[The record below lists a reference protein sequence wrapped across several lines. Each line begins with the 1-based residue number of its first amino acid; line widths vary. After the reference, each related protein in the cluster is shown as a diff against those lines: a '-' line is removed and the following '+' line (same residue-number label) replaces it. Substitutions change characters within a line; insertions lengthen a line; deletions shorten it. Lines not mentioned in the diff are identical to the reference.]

1 MTSSSIPKDHSEL
14 SVKPSH
20 PSGEESSTSVKMKS
34 PIPRIRK
41 LSSTAASSNRLSY
54 PMSSKIPK
62 DHMARYSQR
71 ITEIFENDEEGKD
84 DQKSSSKPFSK
95 FTATRNSA
103 FSVFVPTSSYK
114 SEMEDAKMIEAKYKK
129 MNDDVENKRPKT
141 DLDHLRPKRDN
152 FYPPTQ
158 LEPLSRGNSCVT
170 QSPNKSLCMP
180 SFEPTKQTLGEH
192 TKQLFRDAATP
203 SPFMRTVAKTHT
215 MINPTRYLAANL
227 RTAIY
232 NRYKNSSR
240 SSNNLA
246 F

>member
-1 MTSSSIPKDHSEL
+1 
-14 SVKPSH
+14 
-20 PSGEESSTSVKMKS
+20 
-34 PIPRIRK
+34 
-41 LSSTAASSNRLSY
+41 
-54 PMSSKIPK
+54 
-62 DHMARYSQR
+62 MARYSQR
-71 ITEIFENDEEGKD
+71 ITDIFENDEEGKD

-103 FSVFVPTSSYK
+103 FSVFVPPSSYK
-114 SEMEDAKMIEAKYKK
+114 SVMEDAKMIEAKYKK
-129 MNDDVENKRPKT
+129 MNDDVENERPKT

-152 FYPPTQ
+152 FHPPTQ
-158 LEPLSRGNSCVT
+158 FEPLSRGNSCVT
-170 QSPNKSLCMP
+170 QSPNNSSHMP
-180 SFEPTKQTLGEH
+180 SFEPTKQTLSEH
-192 TKQLFRDAATP
+192 TIQLFRDAATP
-203 SPFMRTVAKTHT
+203 SPFIRTVSKTHT